1 MGKNKKRI
9 IKNRRRE
16 IAVKNLQYSN
26 LKSDNINSKT
36 NESKHRQ
43 EIKVLIEEK
52 KYNAAMEKIISL
64 FDTGHTDYD
73 LMFDLAE
80 IYYATHDY
88 QRAEKWAFNSLK
100 TQKTGKPFI
109 LLAQIYSDNNDTEK
123 MAGALNDA
131 LRLSESI
138 SDADGELMDD
148 MLLVVELAYDADI
161 IAEKYPY
168 IAKKME
174 EDEAGIDMNLS
185 TETDEE
191 QQQDNIA
198 KDIDEELAAED
209 DRTDNTK
216 HATDDESLQSAQSA
230 ADSIEQMINTELA
243 KDSGQTPAD
252 DIEQPSAQ
260 MAAEQ
265 ATGNDITN
273 STTSAAEP
281 AIESISAGILQE
293 DTSLTDKIKKLNAV
307 AAKYYFDDD
316 FTSTQFF
323 LETAF
328 SIDAHDE
335 GTLRNLVQV
344 SLRQKNKGKAA
355 DYAIRMP
362 MVDFVLLDKIKN
374 N

>member
-9 IKNRRRE
+9 MKNRRRE

-36 NESKHRQ
+36 NESKYRQ

-64 FDTGHTDYD
+64 FDAGHTDYD

-80 IYYATHDY
+80 IYYATRDY

-100 TQKTGKPFI
+100 TRETGKPFI

-123 MAGALNDA
+123 MAGALNEA
-131 LRLSESI
+131 LRLSDDV
-138 SDADGELMDD
+138 SDTDSELLDD

-174 EDEAGIDMNLS
+174 EDEAGIDMDLLS
-185 TETDEE
+185 EGDKE
-191 QQQDNIA
+191 QQDNTTEGL
-198 KDIDEELAAED
+198 DEEAAVD
-209 DRTDNTK
+209 NDKTDNTK
-216 HATDDESLQSAQSA
+216 LVTDDESLQSAQSA
-230 ADSIEQMINTELA
+230 ADSIEQMINAELA
-243 KDSGQTPAD
+243 KDSGQKSAD
-252 DIEQPSAQ
+252 NTEQPSAQ
-260 MAAEQ
+260 TAAQ
-265 ATGNDITN
+265 VTDNNIIDD
-273 STTSAAEP
+273 SAPVDES
-281 AIESISAGILQE
+281 AIETIRTGILQE

-316 FTSTQFF
+316 FISAQVF

-328 SIDAHDE
+328 SIDACDE
-335 GTLRNLVQV
+335 GTLRNLVQI
-344 SLRQKNKGKAA
+344 SLRQNDKEKAI

-362 MVDFVLLDKIKN
+362 VVDFTLLDKIKN